1 MAAKQQQQPLKGPG
15 ECHIRELQ
23 QQRQHATHT
32 LAHTL
37 HLSASIHTFGP
48 LCSTSYNNKQQ
59 QDICCPKRQNAA
71 EASPGCRLAAA
82 PLFLLHCMLSPV
94 TMLPNK
100 IFSTKL
106 RLQLLDFFEHTMQ
119 TLFLCVE
126 PVKSCTNRKLHSIY
140 LSLSRL
146 TPNQIRGKFK
156 NVKSATRAFKI
167 VRNCNEL
174 YFRAEGLQSARGGE
188 RQGKGVSSQ
197 KKRIYN
203 QIGVTL
209 I

>member
-1 MAAKQQQQPLKGPG
+1 MAVKQQQQPLKGPG
-15 ECHIRELQ
+15 ECHIRALQ

-32 LAHTL
+32 HAHTHAL

-59 QDICCPKRQNAA
+59 QDICCPKRHNAA

-94 TMLPNK
+94 TMLSNK

-126 PVKSCTNRKLHSIY
+126 PVKSCHQSQVAFNLSI
-140 LSLSRL
+140 SLSPHPK
-146 TPNQIRGKFK
+146 PNSRETQKCKIR
-156 NVKSATRAFKI
+156 NSCI
-167 VRNCNEL
+167 QNC
-174 YFRAEGLQSARGGE
+174 
-188 RQGKGVSSQ
+188 SQ
-197 KKRIYN
+197 
-203 QIGVTL
+203 L
-209 I
+209 

>member
-1 MAAKQQQQPLKGPG
+1 MAVKQQQQPLKSPG

-32 LAHTL
+32 LAHTHAL

-59 QDICCPKRQNAA
+59 QDICCPKRQNSA

-100 IFSTKL
+100 IFCTKL

-119 TLFLCVE
+119 TLFFVCWTRKKL
-126 PVKSCTNRKLHSIY
+126 PPIASCIQSIY
-140 LSLSRL
+140 LSLASPQ
-146 TPNQIRGKFK
+146 TKF
-156 NVKSATRAFKI
+156 
-167 VRNCNEL
+167 
-174 YFRAEGLQSARGGE
+174 EGNS
-188 RQGKGVSSQ
+188 KM
-197 KKRIYN
+197 
-203 QIGVTL
+203 
-209 I
+209 